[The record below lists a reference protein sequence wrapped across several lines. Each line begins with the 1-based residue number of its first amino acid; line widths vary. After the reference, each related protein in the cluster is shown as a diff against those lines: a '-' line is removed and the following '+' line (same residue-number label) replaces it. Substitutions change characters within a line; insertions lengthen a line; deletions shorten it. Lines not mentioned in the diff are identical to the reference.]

1 MPYFQLKKRKVLF
14 LHVPKCAGSSLTEM
28 LLEHPDCRGHGLYRK
43 GRESLDY
50 AVTKC
55 PPQHF
60 HAAILQTIL
69 ELERFDLVF
78 TVVRDPLKRLL
89 SEHAM
94 CLLRGDVAACSFDLW
109 YEEARRRRREDAFVW
124 DNHLR
129 PALDFMLPQ
138 ALVYALDGGLPR
150 IWADLGARLDI
161 TVDNVE
167 VKHVRPR
174 QSVATDEARVSD
186 ATRECIRQEYA
197 ADYDLH
203 RFAWERHRAG
213 LPVATVAEWQRGRA
227 SAQP

>member
-1 MPYFQLKKRKVLF
+1 MPYFQIKKRKVLF

-28 LLEHPDCRGHGLYRK
+28 LLEHPDCRGHGLYHK

-60 HAAILQTIL
+60 HAAILEAIL

-78 TVVRDPLKRLL
+78 TVIRDPLKRLL

-94 CLLRGDVAACSFDLW
+94 CLLRGDIAACSFDAW
-109 YEEARRRRREDAFVW
+109 HEEARRRRQMDPFVW

-129 PALDFMLPQ
+129 PAVEFLLPT
-138 ALVYALDGGLPR
+138 ALVYPLEGGLPL
-150 IWADLGARLDI
+150 IWADLGARLDS
-161 TVDNVE
+161 TADSGA

-174 QSVATDEARVSD
+174 QSVATDEAWVSE
-186 ATRECIRQEYA
+186 ATRECIRQDYA
-197 ADYDLH
+197 ADYKLH
-203 RFAWERHRAG
+203 RFAWGRHEAG
-213 LPVATVAEWQRGRA
+213 LPVATVAEWQSGKPA
-227 SAQP
+227 GQP